1 MDRKI
6 FVFQIGKSLMKNFE
20 ILAAKGIPLV
30 FFFFFLAVV
39 GFFFLIFLFNFN

>member
-30 FFFFFLAVV
+30 FFFFLAVV
-39 GFFFLIFLFNFN
+39 GFFFF

>member
-20 ILAAKGIPLV
+20 ILAAKGITLV
-30 FFFFFLAVV
+30 LMQNSSYSFCLLRQTY
-39 GFFFLIFLFNFN
+39 LIGQ